1 MLDKLIKRFEKAG
14 KIRKQKAGIVQIEAL
29 LKEAILDLEEAKR
42 IVNLA
47 ERATY
52 LLAYNAMFKA
62 GRALILFQGYVPDD
76 GTQHKTVVEMTSA
89 ILGDKYKNL
98 TEQFETMRRKR
109 NEMTYETGALLS
121 RSEAQKVLMRSLW

>member
-1 MLDKLIKRFEKAG
+1 MLDKLIKRFEEAG

-52 LLAYNAMFKA
+52 LLAYNAMLKA
-62 GRALILFQGYVPDD
+62 
-76 GTQHKTVVEMTSA
+76 E
-89 ILGDKYKNL
+89 
-98 TEQFETMRRKR
+98 
-109 NEMTYETGALLS
+109 
-121 RSEAQKVLMRSLW
+121 SLKLKER

>member
-52 LLAYNAMFKA
+52 LLAYNAMLKA
-62 GRALILFQGYVPDD
+62 GRALILL
-76 GTQHKTVVEMTSA
+76 TV
-89 ILGDKYKNL
+89 LYKQL
-98 TEQFETMRRKR
+98 
-109 NEMTYETGALLS
+109 
-121 RSEAQKVLMRSLW
+121 

>member
-47 ERATY
+47 ERAT
-52 LLAYNAMFKA
+52 
-62 GRALILFQGYVPDD
+62 
-76 GTQHKTVVEMTSA
+76 
-89 ILGDKYKNL
+89 
-98 TEQFETMRRKR
+98 
-109 NEMTYETGALLS
+109 
-121 RSEAQKVLMRSLW
+121 